1 MYCGAIKGSARFAL
15 KVAGAILA
23 SANGLV
29 TSSVAVG
36 CSVFSGAES
45 FLLVSFVFSGT
56 VIFSGSVDSLAE
68 SSTVI
73 FSEVTETSYSL
84 SSYNNLGG

>member
-56 VIFSGSVDSLAE
+56 VDSLAE

-84 SSYNNLGG
+84 FSYNNLGG

>member
-1 MYCGAIKGSARFAL
+1 M
-15 KVAGAILA
+15 
-23 SANGLV
+23 
-29 TSSVAVG
+29 
-36 CSVFSGAES
+36 
-45 FLLVSFVFSGT
+45 LVSFVFSGT

-84 SSYNNLGG
+84 FSYNNLGG

>member
-1 MYCGAIKGSARFAL
+1 MCGAIKGSARFAL

-36 CSVFSGAES
+36 CSVFLEANH
-45 FLLVSFVFSGT
+45 FVSFFRIFWYSY
-56 VIFSGSVDSLAE
+56 FSGSVDSLAE

-73 FSEVTETSYSL
+73 FQK
-84 SSYNNLGG
+84 